1 MTTENPQ
8 QHMPEAPG
16 QEPWTSAERLYR
28 EEALRME
35 LAPPA
40 GLEAQVFSALDQP
53 VSVLPKKTSWWIG
66 GMAVA
71 AAVAVVMT
79 WWAMPSDPGHV
90 ASPAPHID
98 AVSVPA
104 AFEPEASKPSE
115 APLEVQEL
123 VAAPSAKVSNDREE
137 PVQGED
143 RVSTL
148 EALEASEVPAGDDL
162 NTSRG
167 LSVKDRSPQ
176 QEVRK
181 AKVKVHSEH

>member
-1 MTTENPQ
+1 MTTENPH

-16 QEPWTSAERLYR
+16 QEPWTAAERLYR

-35 LAPPA
+35 LDPPA

-53 VSVLPKKTSWWIG
+53 VRASKKTSWWVG
-66 GMAVA
+66 GVAVA
-71 AAVAVVMT
+71 AAVALT
-79 WWAMPSDPGHV
+79 WWAMPSDAGHV
-90 ASPAPHID
+90 ASPTPHMD
-98 AVSVPA
+98 TAEVPA
-104 AFEPEASKPSE
+104 ASEPEASQPSE
-115 APLEVQEL
+115 APHDVQEL
-123 VAAPSAKVSNDREE
+123 VAAPSAKASNDREE

-162 NTSRG
+162 NTNRG

-181 AKVKVHSEH
+181 ANVEVHFEH